1 MRMSRVAF
9 LFTVVVLAG
18 AMPVQAQSFSRA
30 VELGMQW
37 STLRFDGDAR
47 GTNTGIG
54 GRVTLDLSRWVA
66 VETEIN
72 IVPKDEWTVALSSQ
86 TEFEGGEMRYSR
98 RRLEAFAGIKAG
110 FRGDRIGV
118 FGKVRPGMT
127 RLTHTGVNCAAEV
140 CALML
145 IALPV
150 YETEFALDAGGVL
163 EFYPSSRV
171 VARFDLGDEIIR
183 QRSGPPFHQ
192 GTRHNVTSRLG
203 VGFRF

>member
-1 MRMSRVAF
+1 MRMSRVVF
-9 LFTVVVLAG
+9 LFSVVVLAG
-18 AMPVQAQSFSRA
+18 AMPAQAQSFSRA

-37 STLRFDGDAR
+37 STLRVDGDVR

-54 GRVTLDLSRWVA
+54 GRVTFDLSRWVA
-66 VETEIN
+66 VESEIN
-72 IVPKDEWTVALSSQ
+72 IVPKDEWTFAIGPQ
-86 TEFEGGEMRYSR
+86 PGFEGGQMQYSR
-98 RRLEAFAGIKAG
+98 RRLEAFAGVKAG
-110 FRGDRIGV
+110 YRGDRIGV
-118 FGKVRPGMT
+118 FGKLRPGMT

-163 EFYPSSRV
+163 EFYPMSRV

-183 QRSGPPFHQ
+183 QRLGPPHHQ

-203 VGFRF
+203 IGFRF